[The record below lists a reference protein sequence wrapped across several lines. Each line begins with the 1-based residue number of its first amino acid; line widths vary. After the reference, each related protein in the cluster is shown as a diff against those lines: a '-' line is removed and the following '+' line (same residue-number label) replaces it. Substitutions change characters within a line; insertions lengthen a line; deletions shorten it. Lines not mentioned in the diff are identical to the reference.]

1 MKYLFIFL
9 LFLCCKINAQT
20 TYNVPSTST
29 PLSANK
35 GDTLVTTDT
44 QETFIFNGAVWK
56 KKSFSGKW
64 SDLKGVPA
72 IPTSTSQ
79 LTNGSGFL
87 TSYTE
92 IDPIFSAW
100 NKSTGISITKSQV
113 SDFPVIPTDISG
125 KKYIIQSSDASLPN
139 AQNLASLASGLV
151 YNTTSTGIL
160 SISKVTLTQ
169 PATGSTLT
177 ILDGKTLTCNNSI
190 TFAGTDATTITLPS
204 TTGTLPLNNQSFYI
218 GTTSVAINRTSAALT
233 LASITLTTPN
243 IGAATGTSV
252 VLTGAITSNGT
263 AGIGYATGA
272 GGTVSQATSQS
283 TGVTLSKLCGTIT
296 MYSAALAANTA
307 VSFTVTNTLVASTD
321 MVIVEHTSGGT
332 IGAYNIIAN
341 TMGSGTFVITVRNL
355 TSGSLTEA
363 PEIRFLV
370 IKATAS

>member
-1 MKYLFIFL
+1 MKYIYVFL
-9 LFLCCKINAQT
+9 LFLSWNIKAQT
-20 TYNVPSTST
+20 TYNVASTST
-29 PLSANK
+29 PVTANK
-35 GDTLVTTDT
+35 GDTLKTIDT
-44 QETFIFNGAVWK
+44 QEVFIFNGAVWIK
-56 KKSFSGKW
+56 KAFSGNW
-64 SDLKGVPA
+64 SDLKGVPT
-72 IPTSTSQ
+72 IPSSTSE
-79 LTNGSGFL
+79 LINTSGFL

-92 IDPIFSAW
+92 NDPIFSGW
-100 NKSTGISITKSQV
+100 NKSTGISITKSQI
-113 SDFPVIPTDISG
+113 SDFPTIPIDISG
-125 KKYIIQSSDASLPN
+125 KKYIIQSSDANLPN
-139 AQNLASLASGLV
+139 AQNLSSLGSGLI

-190 TFAGTDATTITLPS
+190 TLAGTDATTITLPS

-233 LASITLTTPN
+233 LAGITLTTPN

-252 VLTGAITSNGT
+252 ILTGAITSSGT

-296 MYSAALAANTA
+296 MYSATLASNTA
-307 VSFTVTNTLVASTD
+307 VSFTVTNTLVAAND

-363 PEIRFLV
+363 PVIRFLV